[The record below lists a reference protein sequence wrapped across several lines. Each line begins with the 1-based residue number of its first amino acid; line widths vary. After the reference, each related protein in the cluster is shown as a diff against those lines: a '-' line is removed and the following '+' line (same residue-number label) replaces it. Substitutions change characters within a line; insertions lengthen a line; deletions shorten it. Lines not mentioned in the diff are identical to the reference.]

1 MTMALAGVASA
12 HAENKAAD
20 AAYNWRRR
28 MEELGTSNAVL
39 ANAAKQRQLGTQ
51 TQQKLRS
58 VGDEIRMIARK
69 GNQAAATA
77 AVRATK
83 GGLAADSGSVERLQ
97 AQFGRDALESIGVRE
112 LEGAGTRT
120 FSQQQAE
127 AIELETQARINSVQ
141 AGPAPSKFGQF
152 TNLVIGGVSGYMD
165 GMEPSSGIVQ
175 EASAAVPEMSTHN
188 YFQDWAA
195 SAFSNLFSGPS
206 HPMGADSRFY
216 PMGPLSIQ
224 QPDQFGA
231 AAPRY

>member
-165 GMEPSSGIVQ
+165 GMEPSSGIVPG
-175 EASAAVPEMSTHN
+175 ASAAVPDMT
-188 YFQDWAA
+188 AA
-195 SAFSNLFSGPS
+195 RTGAGFSGS
-206 HPMGADSRFY
+206 SSVWGRSLYSLWGAN
-216 PMGPLSIQ
+216 PLAIPTYDHFSTGITT
-224 QPDQFGA
+224 
-231 AAPRY
+231 PRY